1 MSKRGLLAAVFGIS
15 SHWLNPPYMAEGT
28 DCERAR
34 AKLRNRFLLDE
45 HLLRDI
51 GFREEVSR
59 FHRNRFP
66 GF

>member
-1 MSKRGLLAAVFGIS
+1 MWRRGLRAAIVGVS
-15 SHWLNPPYMAEGT
+15 GYWSKPPFMRDDT
-28 DCERAR
+28 DGERAR

-59 FHRNRFP
+59 FHRSRFP

>member
-1 MSKRGLLAAVFGIS
+1 MSKRGLTGAIIGVAGYWS
-15 SHWLNPPYMAEGT
+15 KSPSMRDDT
-28 DCERAR
+28 DSERAR
-34 AKLRNRFLLDE
+34 AKLRNRFLFDE

-59 FHRNRFP
+59 FHRKRFP

>member
-1 MSKRGLLAAVFGIS
+1 MSKRGLMATIVGVAGYWS
-15 SHWLNPPYMAEGT
+15 RPPSMRDDADG
-28 DCERAR
+28 ERAR
-34 AKLRNRFLLDE
+34 AILRNRFLFDE

-59 FHRNRFP
+59 FHRSRRP

>member
-1 MSKRGLLAAVFGIS
+1 MSARDLLAAVFGIS
-15 SHWLNPPYMAEGT
+15 GHWRNPPYMADDIDG
-28 DCERAR
+28 ERAR
-34 AKLRNRFLLDE
+34 AKLRNRLMFDE
-45 HLLRDI
+45 HLLKDI

>member
-1 MSKRGLLAAVFGIS
+1 MAATTLLGAIAMIS
-15 SHWLNPPYMAEGT
+15 GRWFNPPAMEGDAEG
-28 DCERAR
+28 ERGR
-34 AKLRNRFLLDE
+34 AKLKTAHMFDE

-59 FHRNRFP
+59 LHRNRFP

>member
-1 MSKRGLLAAVFGIS
+1 MSKRGLLAAVFGLS
-15 SHWLNPPYMAEGT
+15 GHWLNPPYMA
-28 DCERAR
+28 DDIDSERAR
-34 AKLRNRFLLDE
+34 AKLRNRFLFDD

>member
-1 MSKRGLLAAVFGIS
+1 VQARNLLAAVFDVS
-15 SHWLNPPYMAEGT
+15 SHWLNPSFMAD
-28 DCERAR
+28 DCEGERGR
-34 AKLRNRFLLDE
+34 AKLRNRLMFDE

-59 FHRNRFP
+59 FHRSRFP

>member
-1 MSKRGLLAAVFGIS
+1 MAAIFGVS
-15 SHWLNPPYMAEGT
+15 GRWLNPPYDT
-28 DCERAR
+28 DATDGEHAR
-34 AKLRNRFLLDE
+34 AKLRNRFLFDE

-59 FHRNRFP
+59 FHRSRRP